1 MLPAAALIVGLSL
14 TTPERVASLT
24 TPESIA
30 SLTTPESM
38 ASMTTPE
45 SMIPR
50 LSADLDGD
58 GKAEAVT
65 ASASRGAVN
74 LTLEGGSAKR
84 AITAKAPAPA
94 QDVVRVSLTAA
105 PLGSPGSLLEVS
117 ATTDASEC
125 LSVWRYHDGALTR
138 LPIRGVGGR
147 ALADCATPRSGG
159 SPNRGDGAAAWTHR
173 WERPAADAPSVLVRE
188 RTTEVARGTLRN
200 RETYSFAGFSLDL
213 DPERSGADVNGV
225 PIPAWYDARY
235 YTQGGLQQLYARFDV
250 PALRAMPSLVIE
262 SDRDRGIFNLRFRRG
277 SEEIVAP
284 VESFS
289 SVRAAGTASIV
300 ARAGEKTVHADVRLG
315 GDGSVPYQL
324 RVDGLEPELDQL
336 YGPAGAWEGR
346 ARHVFP
352 SAADETVA
360 EYLDGDWRTPQGGKV
375 TMGADGAPPYRV
387 RVEEHV
393 YTLDFDHAPKG
404 ADIAL
409 LPTDGSRRGWAIVL
423 AGPNGLDRLPI
434 DCESGSDGS
443 ACRPD
448 GSPERLRRIGARIN
462 VN

>member
-1 MLPAAALIVGLSL
+1 LLPAAALIVGLSL
-14 TTPERVASLT
+14 TTPELMAST
-24 TPESIA
+24 TSIA
-30 SLTTPESM
+30 STTTPESM
-38 ASMTTPE
+38 T
-45 SMIPR
+45 PR

-65 ASASRGAVN
+65 ASASRGAVS
-74 LTLEGGSAKR
+74 LTVEGGSAKR
-84 AITAKAPAPA
+84 PITAKAPAPA

-105 PLGSPGSLLEVS
+105 ALGTPGSLLEVS

-147 ALADCATPRSGG
+147 ALPDCAPRSGG
-159 SPNRGDGAAAWTHR
+159 SGSGDGGAAWTHR

-235 YTQGGLQQLYARFDV
+235 YTHSGLQQLYARFDV
-250 PALRAMPSLVIE
+250 PALRAMPSLAIE

-289 SVRAAGTASIV
+289 SVRSTGTASIV
-300 ARAGEKTVHADVRLG
+300 ARAGEKAVHADVRLG
-315 GDGSVPYQL
+315 GDGNVPYQL

-336 YGPAGAWEGR
+336 YGPAGAWEGS

-375 TMGADGAPPYRV
+375 TMGPDGPPPYRV
-387 RVEEHV
+387 RIEERV
-393 YTLDFDHAPKG
+393 FTLDFDHAPKG

-423 AGPNGLDRLPI
+423 AGPNGLDRLPV
-434 DCESGSDGS
+434 DCESGGDGS

-448 GSPERLRRIGARIN
+448 GSPERLRRMGARIN